1 MGPDL
6 GAVASWKACSGL
18 LGCVGV
24 VQTVCVVVIFFI
36 SGLTLKTDE
45 VKRALT
51 SWPDALFGVVSILL
65 ITPLLALLPTRLRF
79 LPAEFQ
85 VGFLLF
91 CSMPTTINSGVALV
105 GTGRGN
111 VAMALLLT
119 LASNLLG
126 VFTVPFSLS
135 LLLQVSDVRIDAS
148 PLLAKLMMMIL
159 LPLLLGKAARD
170 WSPRLRERLKQR
182 KQLVS
187 NGSSLLLC
195 LIPREGVGRQAALR
209 SLSGSECAALFACGA
224 GVHAAIVIMGSQKT
238 LPMAM
243 TVLSFF
249 PPSLGE
255 PGLIALPCI
264 VSHLLQIFADAFL
277 VARQPR
283 CRRDA
288 AEIEIADRRTRLPR
302 REAVGH
308 RPRP

>member
-1 MGPDL
+1 MKKKRHHNRPTLPVRAIDHKPLPATLELTCRPKEGPAAAGSPAPPAPPAPPTPSPAAADGACARAKRLCLKHFLVL
-6 GAVASWKACSGL
+6 GLLLAIVAGVTVPAAGEAVASWKACSGL

-24 VQTVCVVVIFFI
+24 VQTVCVVVIFLI

-148 PLLAKLMMMIL
+148 PLLAKLLMMIL

-195 LIPREGVGRQAALR
+195 LIPWMKLSQSEAAPR
-209 SLSGSECAALFACGA
+209 P
-224 GVHAAIVIMGSQKT
+224 
-238 LPMAM
+238 LP
-243 TVLSFF
+243 
-249 PPSLGE
+249 
-255 PGLIALPCI
+255 
-264 VSHLLQIFADAFL
+264 
-277 VARQPR
+277 R
-283 CRRDA
+283 
-288 AEIEIADRRTRLPR
+288 PR
-302 REAVGH
+302 REA
-308 RPRP
+308 RA